1 MNIAMIGTGYVGLV
15 SGTCFAEMGNR
26 VVCVDIDEEKVDQLQ
41 NGQLPIYEPDL
52 EHYFNRNTEEGRL
65 TFTTD
70 LAESVAHAELI
81 FLALPTP
88 PGEDGSAD
96 LSYVLNAAGDIANLI
111 ADEDN
116 DRYRLIINKST
127 VPVGTADRVENVME
141 RAGLQAGEQFDVVSN
156 PEFLREGVA
165 VDDFLKPDRV
175 VIGTSSEKAADM
187 MTRLY
192 EPFVRQGNPI
202 VVVDERSA
210 EMIKYAANS
219 ILATRISFMNEI
231 ANLCEK
237 VGANVDKVR
246 MGISKDH
253 RIGRHFLY
261 AGIGFGGSCFPKDVQ
276 ALHRT
281 GRQNDYDF
289 QILDSVLK
297 VNDRQRKLLAERVI
311 DYFDGDVSGKKV
323 AIWGLSFKPNTD
335 DIREAPSHIIIRTL
349 LKAGAEVVGYDPEAI
364 DTTRDVFGDAI
375 DYADG
380 MYSALDDADVLVIC
394 TEWNAFRRPDLADVR
409 DRLAQPVIFDGR
421 NVFEPKRMAE
431 MGFIYSSIG
440 RPSLPPENDT
450 EAIETALSENGQPA

>member
-26 VVCVDIDEEKVDQLQ
+26 VVCIDIDEEKIDRLQ

-52 EHYFNRNTEEGRL
+52 EHYFRRNTEEGRL
-65 TFTTD
+65 TFSTD
-70 LAESVAHAELI
+70 LAEGVAHAELI

-96 LSYVLNAAGDIANLI
+96 LSYVLQAAGDIAELI
-111 ADEDN
+111 ANEDE
-116 DRYRLIINKST
+116 DRYRLVINKST
-127 VPVGTADRVENVME
+127 VPVGTADRVQNVME
-141 RAGLQAGEQFDVVSN
+141 QAGLQAGETFDVVSN

-175 VIGTSSEKAADM
+175 VIGTSSDRAADT

-246 MGISKDH
+246 LGMSKDH

-276 ALHRT
+276 ALART
-281 GRQNDYDF
+281 GRAHDYDF
-289 QILDSVLK
+289 KILDSVLE
-297 VNDRQRKLLAERVI
+297 VNDRQRRLLAERVI
-311 DYFDGDVSGKKV
+311 EYFDGDVSGNKV
-323 AIWGLSFKPNTD
+323 ALWGLAFKPNTD
-335 DIREAPSHIIIRTL
+335 DIREAPSHVIIRAL
-349 LKAGAEVVGYDPEAI
+349 LEAGAEVVGYDPEAV
-364 DTTRDVFGDAI
+364 DTTRRVFGDAI

-380 MYSALDDADVLVIC
+380 MYDALDDADALVIC

-409 DRLAQPVIFDGR
+409 NRLSEPVIFDGR

-440 RPSLPPENDT
+440 RPSLPPEND
-450 EAIETALSENGQPA
+450 EAAIETALSENGQPA

>member
-26 VVCVDIDEEKVDQLQ
+26 VVCVDIDENKVDQLR

-52 EHYFNRNTEEGRL
+52 EHYFNRNTSEGRL

-70 LAESVAHAELI
+70 LAEGVAHAELI

-96 LSYVLNAAGDIANLI
+96 LSYVLNAAGEIADLIAN
-111 ADEDN
+111 EDD

-127 VPVGTADRVENVME
+127 VPVGTADRVQNVME
-141 RAGLQAGEQFDVVSN
+141 EASLNAGEQFDVVSN

-246 MGISKDH
+246 LGISKDH

-281 GRQNDYDF
+281 GRQNDYNF
-289 QILDSVLK
+289 KILDSVLK
-297 VNDRQRKLLAERVI
+297 VNDQQRELLAERVT

-323 AIWGLSFKPNTD
+323 AIWGLAFKPNTD
-335 DIREAPSHIIIRTL
+335 DIREAPSHVIIRAL
-349 LKAGAEVVGYDPEAI
+349 LDAGAEIVGYDPEAI
-364 DTTRDVFGDAI
+364 ETTRRVFGDAI
-375 DYADG
+375 DYADD
-380 MYSALDDADVLVIC
+380 MYSALNGADVLVIC

-421 NVFEPKRMAE
+421 NVFDPKRMAE

-440 RPSLPPENDT
+440 RPSLPPEND
-450 EAIETALSENGQPA
+450 ESAIETALSENGQPA